1 MTEKLEQQQKMKESA
16 SPPHTMMFTQHSPPL
31 SDGTKETT
39 NAKQLD
45 FQYEV
50 SITND
55 DIDTIG
61 HHDPPDDD
69 NVRRERMDRTTPPLP
84 LPGWYPQGGGDRR
97 RDRGRRRGGSRR
109 RRRGDRPDQQR
120 RRRSSEGGGILR
132 ATARING

>member
-1 MTEKLEQQQKMKESA
+1 
-16 SPPHTMMFTQHSPPL
+16 MMFTQHSPPI
-31 SDGTKETT
+31 SDVTKETT
-39 NAKQLD
+39 NNATKLD
-45 FQYEV
+45 FQHEA
-50 SITND
+50 SITDD

-61 HHDPPDDD
+61 RHDPPDDD

-97 RDRGRRRGGSRR
+97 RDRCRRRGGSSRRR

-132 ATARING
+132 ATARIDG